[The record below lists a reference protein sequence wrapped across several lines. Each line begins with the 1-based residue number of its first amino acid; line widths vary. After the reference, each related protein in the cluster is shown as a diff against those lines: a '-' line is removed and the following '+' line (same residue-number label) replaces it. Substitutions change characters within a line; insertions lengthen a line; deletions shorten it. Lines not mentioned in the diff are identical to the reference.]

1 VCLRLTHQLVS
12 CDKIWLY
19 LLDHMFFGLGV
30 IFLEWIGSMKWQL
43 FRCFCLLF
51 WWLKLVETW
60 SKSSK
65 TKWAKSIAYTLNLAE
80 LDHDFLKHL
89 FDTNESIVIWLVN
102 NFVNNFYVLRALKS
116 YQMRWGWPP
125 LNLKYSRSKVMTR
138 NSQSNNPEKEQFFFQ
153 YLFEIAESAI

>member
-1 VCLRLTHQLVS
+1 M
-12 CDKIWLY
+12 I
-19 LLDHMFFGLGV
+19 
-30 IFLEWIGSMKWQL
+30 
-43 FRCFCLLF
+43 
-51 WWLKLVETW
+51 
-60 SKSSK
+60 
-65 TKWAKSIAYTLNLAE
+65 
-80 LDHDFLKHL
+80 FLKHL